1 MLKNTKYKKV
11 FNNNYNMLN
20 KSIILFFILI
30 LLSVNVFAVQETL
43 GTFKTNE
50 EVRLLQTCSICD
62 YVTLDSVKLPNSTI
76 IFIDENMTKSGNTFY
91 YDFDVTNL
99 NGDYSY
105 NTWSG
110 NSSSPVSF
118 TITTNGNA
126 PADGITIVVY
136 TIIFILIFGFGV
148 IYFLK
153 SLTHVLDLNMDLIDT
168 AIMMVTYLGMWM
180 FYYFSSEYL
189 GNAFINNIL
198 EIIIDIG
205 WITHI
210 FFPLIGFALSFIMT
224 NLKFKKK
231 QAVTY

>member
-1 MLKNTKYKKV
+1 MKNRLMLV
-11 FNNNYNMLN
+11 
-20 KSIILFFILI
+20 I
-30 LLSVNVFAVQETL
+30 LLGMFLFSFASVNAFDSHKQNTNYDLTISHNTATSCQATWIKFPNGTQNILNSDMTKDGTTFYSTISSGNFSNL
-43 GTFKTNE
+43 GTTCFGLSCTDGSTNE
-50 EVRLLQTCSICD
+50 VGSKC
-62 YVTLDSVKLPNSTI
+62 
-76 IFIDENMTKSGNTFY
+76 ID
-91 YDFDVTNL
+91 V
-99 NGDYSY
+99 
-105 NTWSG
+105 
-110 NSSSPVSF
+110 
-118 TITTNGNA
+118 TTNGNA

-231 QAVTY
+231 LE